1 MGQVIQLRRSVIAG
15 TRPVDLEDGE
25 LSVNVYDGK
34 LFLKKDDGAQQYIE
48 EVFVTDTWVT
58 GSLKFA
64 QDDVNSDILL
74 IRENTG
80 TRSLTI
86 TSQSVMQI
94 KEQQETPEPIPA
106 GIIYSGSNF
115 WLGIE

>member
-1 MGQVIQLRRSVIAG
+1 MGQIIQLRRSTIPG

-34 LFLKKDDGAQQYIE
+34 LFFKRNDGTSRIE
-48 EVFVTDTWVT
+48 EVFVTDTWIT
-58 GSLKFA
+58 GSLQFA
-64 QDDVNSDILL
+64 QQDAAADILL
-74 IRENTG
+74 VRETTG
-80 TRSLTI
+80 TRALTL

-94 KEQQETPEPIPA
+94 KEQTTTPEPASA
-106 GIIYSGSNF
+106 GIMYSGSNF